1 MTNTLR
7 SIGILL
13 VLLAVTAT
21 GAGFSWSRLDQLQKS
36 PVAFGVRADG
46 AYTFGTKSD
55 IDYGLSGEL
64 LFPLVSAAR
73 LRAQLLSLTI
83 VSGNHGEFAFNTDIG
98 FDALVAYPLRR
109 SRVFPYAYIGAGLT
123 TFDSSVHYVLRGGL
137 GVEGKVAGISRAIA
151 EVGVS
156 HMSVGTS
163 ITQLRASV
171 GARFGK

>member
-1 MTNTLR
+1 
-7 SIGILL
+7 
-13 VLLAVTAT
+13 
-21 GAGFSWSRLDQLQKS
+21 LQKS

-64 LFPLVSAAR
+64 LFPLVSTAR

-83 VSGNHGEFAFNTDIG
+83 VSGNHSEFAFNTDIG

-109 SRVFPYAYIGAGLT
+109 SRIFPYAYIGAGLAII
-123 TFDSSVHYVLRGGL
+123 DSAAHYVLRGGL
-137 GVEGKVAGISRAIA
+137 GVEGKVAGLSRAFA
-151 EVGVS
+151 EVGVNHTS
-156 HMSVGTS
+156 TGTS
-163 ITQLRASV
+163 TTKLHASV